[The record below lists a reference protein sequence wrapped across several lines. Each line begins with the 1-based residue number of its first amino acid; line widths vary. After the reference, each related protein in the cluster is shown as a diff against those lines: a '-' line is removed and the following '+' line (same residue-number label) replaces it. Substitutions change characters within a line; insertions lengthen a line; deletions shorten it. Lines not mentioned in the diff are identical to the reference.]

1 MRILTVVL
9 VTATALTSIG
19 CSYGA
24 ITSHNGKLY
33 VARNDLLVGGAL
45 RKIYECTPD
54 GAGNMS
60 CVAVSGA
67 P

>member
-1 MRILTVVL
+1 MRTF
-9 VTATALTSIG
+9 TALFVAIMAITSIG

-24 ITSHNGKLY
+24 VASHDGKLY
-33 VARNDLLVGGAL
+33 VARNDNVLMGVM

-54 GAGNMS
+54 GAGNMT
-60 CVAVSGA
+60 CVATSGA